1 MSFLNQLKNQ
11 AKAVQTQ
18 QFENSQQL
26 EAYTAGLQKACD
38 LLLYYLQD
46 LANQLNVLQ
55 PVVPAFTLDG
65 KVRWPQMKAT
75 GFRVDA
81 RRKML
86 RNKEVFDSVG
96 IGWDVV
102 PQVGQPVGGM
112 VSVNFPPD
120 LQRVE
125 SRLALGQIKHERKEV
140 RHPEKNVLQAIQFEY
155 ITQTRG
161 YVNATAD
168 HDKGQLAFRLV
179 NTNGFEL
186 SELNYPAARINHDL
200 LDELAKRIVGQDSRF
215 V

>member
-11 AKAVQTQ
+11 AKAAQTQ

-26 EAYTAGLQKACD
+26 EAYTAVLQKSCD

-46 LANQLNVLQ
+46 LARQLNVLE
-55 PVVPAFTLDG
+55 PAVPAFTLDG

-86 RNKEVFDSVG
+86 RNKEVFDSIG

-102 PQVGQPVGGM
+102 PQVGQPVGGV

-125 SRLALGQIKHERKEV
+125 SRLALGQIKHERKEI

-155 ITQTRG
+155 LTQTRG
-161 YVNATAD
+161 YVNVTAE

-186 SELNYPAARINHDL
+186 SELSYPAERINHDL

>member
-46 LANQLNVLQ
+46 LARQLNVLQ
-55 PVVPAFTLDG
+55 PAVPGFSLDG
-65 KVRWPQMKAT
+65 KVRWPQMKAMN
-75 GFRVDA
+75 FAVDS

-102 PQVGQPVGGM
+102 PQVGQPVGGI

-120 LQRVE
+120 LKRVE
-125 SRLALGQIKHERKEV
+125 GRLALGQVKHERKEV
-140 RHPEKNVLQAIQFEY
+140 RHPEKNSLQAIQFEY
-155 ITQTRG
+155 LTQTRG
-161 YVNATAD
+161 YVNVTAD
-168 HDKGQLAFRLV
+168 HDKGRLAFRLV
-179 NTNGFEL
+179 NTSGFEL
-186 SELNYPAARINHDL
+186 NETTYPAERINHDL

>member
-46 LANQLNVLQ
+46 LARQLNVLQ
-55 PVVPAFTLDG
+55 PATPAFSLDG
-65 KVRWPQMKAT
+65 KVRWPQMKAA

-81 RRKML
+81 RRRML
-86 RNKEVFDSVG
+86 RNKEVFDSVAM
-96 IGWDVV
+96 GWDVV
-102 PQVGQPVGGM
+102 PQVGKPVGGV

-120 LQRVE
+120 LKRVE
-125 SRLALGQIKHERKEV
+125 GRLALGQVKHERKEI
-140 RHPEKNVLQAIQFEY
+140 RHPEKNALLAIQFDY
-155 ITQTRG
+155 LTQTRG
-161 YVNATAD
+161 SVTATAD
-168 HDKGQLAFRLV
+168 HDRGRLDFRLV

-186 SELNYPAARINHDL
+186 AEMNYPAERINHDL
-200 LDELAKRIVGQDSRF
+200 LDELAKRIVGQESRF